1 MDRVD
6 GNLQKYQAFLTT
18 VDCGSFT
25 KAAEIL
31 GYAQSSVSKMI
42 ADLETEWKIV
52 LLERSRAGVQL
63 TSDGTS
69 MLPYARELL
78 NSYRKVQEQAASLSG
93 MMTGLI
99 RIGTF
104 SSVAAHWMPSIIQR
118 FQNDY
123 PGIRYELLLG
133 DYGEI
138 EQWIFEG
145 RVDCGF
151 LRLPTREEYETIT
164 LGKDEYVAVL
174 PVGHP
179 LAQKDVLS
187 PNDLDG
193 QPFMLLEHGGK
204 TEVSELLEKYR
215 VAPDVRFTTWDDYAI
230 LSMVESGLGIGVLPR
245 LILRCI
251 PYQVEIRSFSE
262 PYFREIGLAMKKGV
276 ATSVAVQRFVQ
287 YLEYRD

>member
-1 MDRVD
+1 MDS
-6 GNLQKYQAFLTT
+6 NLQKYQAFLTA

-42 ADLETEWKIV
+42 ADLETEWKVV
-52 LLERSRAGVQL
+52 LLERSRAGIQL
-63 TSDGTS
+63 TSDGTA
-69 MLPYARELL
+69 MLPYARDLL
-78 NSYRKVQEQAASLSG
+78 NSYRKVQEQAALLSG
-93 MMTGLI
+93 MATGLI

-104 SSVAAHWMPSIIQR
+104 SSVATHWMPSIIQK
-118 FQNDY
+118 FQSDY

-151 LRLPTREEYETIT
+151 LRLPTREEYETVS

-204 TEVSELLEKYR
+204 TEVSELLEKHR
-215 VAPDVRFTTWDDYAI
+215 VTPDVRFTTWDDYAI

-245 LILRCI
+245 LILRRI
-251 PYQVEIRSFSE
+251 PYRVEIRSFSE
-262 PYFREIGLAMKKGV
+262 PFFREIALAMKRGG
-276 ATSVAVQRFVQ
+276 TSSVAVQRFVQ

>member
-1 MDRVD
+1 MDS
-6 GNLQKYQAFLTT
+6 NLQKYQAFLTT
-18 VDCGSFT
+18 IDCGSFT

-42 ADLETEWKIV
+42 ADLETEWKVV

-63 TSDGTS
+63 TSDGTA

-93 MMTGLI
+93 MATGLI

-151 LRLPTREEYETIT
+151 LRLPTREEYETIS

-187 PNDLDG
+187 PDDLEG

-204 TEVSELLEKYR
+204 TEVSELLEKDR
-215 VAPDVRFTTWDDYAI
+215 VTPDVRFTTWDDYAI

-245 LILRCI
+245 LILRRI
-251 PYQVEIRSFSE
+251 PYRVEIRSFSE
-262 PYFREIGLAMKKGV
+262 PFFREIGLAMKSGG
-276 ATSVAVQRFVQ
+276 TSSVAVQRFVQ

>member
-1 MDRVD
+1 MDQ
-6 GNLQKYQAFLTT
+6 NLQKYQAFITT

-25 KAAEIL
+25 KAADIL

-42 ADLETEWKIV
+42 ADLESEWKVV

-63 TSDGTS
+63 TSDGSS

-93 MMTGLI
+93 MATGLI

-104 SSVAAHWMPSIIQR
+104 SSVAAHWLPSIIQS
-118 FQNDY
+118 FQRDY

-151 LRLPTREEYETIT
+151 LRLPTRAEYDTIS
-164 LGKDEYVAVL
+164 LGMDEYAAVL
-174 PVGHP
+174 PVDHP
-179 LAQKDVLS
+179 LTQKKVLN
-187 PNDLDG
+187 PHDLDG

-204 TEVSELLEKYR
+204 TEVTELLER
-215 VAPDVRFTTWDDYAI
+215 HHINPDIRFTTWDDYAI
-230 LSMVESGLGIGVLPR
+230 LSMVESGLGIGVLPG
-245 LILRCI
+245 LILRRI

-262 PYFREIGLAMKKGV
+262 PFYREIGFAMKSGS
-276 ATSVAVQRFVQ
+276 TSSIAVQRFVQ
-287 YLEYRD
+287 YLKYHN

>member
-1 MDRVD
+1 MDS
-6 GNLQKYQAFLTT
+6 NLQKYQAFLTT

-25 KAAEIL
+25 KAAVIL

-42 ADLETEWKIV
+42 ADLESEWKVV

-63 TSDGTS
+63 TSDGTA

-93 MMTGLI
+93 MATGLI

-104 SSVAAHWMPSIIQR
+104 SSVAAHWMPSIIQK

-133 DYGEI
+133 DYSEI

-151 LRLPTREEYETIT
+151 LRLPTREEYETIS

-179 LAQKDVLS
+179 LAQRDVLS
-187 PNDLDG
+187 PDDLDG

-204 TEVSELLEKYR
+204 TEVSELLEKHR
-215 VAPDVRFTTWDDYAI
+215 VTPDVRFTTWDDYAI

-245 LILRCI
+245 LILRRI
-251 PYQVEIRSFSE
+251 PYRVEIRSFSE
-262 PYFREIGLAMKKGV
+262 PFFREIALAMKRG
-276 ATSVAVQRFVQ
+276 TSSVAVQRFVQ

>member
-1 MDRVD
+1 MDS
-6 GNLQKYQAFLTT
+6 NLQKYQAFLTA

-42 ADLETEWKIV
+42 ADLETEWKVV
-52 LLERSRAGVQL
+52 LLERSRAGIQL
-63 TSDGTS
+63 TSDGTA
-69 MLPYARELL
+69 MLPYARDLL
-78 NSYRKVQEQAASLSG
+78 NSYRKVQEQAALLSG
-93 MMTGLI
+93 MATGLI

-104 SSVAAHWMPSIIQR
+104 SSVAAHWMPSIIQK
-118 FQNDY
+118 FQSDY

-151 LRLPTREEYETIT
+151 LRLPTREEYETVS

-204 TEVSELLEKYR
+204 TEVSELLEKHR
-215 VAPDVRFTTWDDYAI
+215 VTPDVRFTTWDDYAYYPWWKA
-230 LSMVESGLGIGVLPR
+230 VWESA
-245 LILRCI
+245 
-251 PYQVEIRSFSE
+251 
-262 PYFREIGLAMKKGV
+262 YFRG
-276 ATSVAVQRFVQ
+276 
-287 YLEYRD
+287 

>member
-1 MDRVD
+1 M
-6 GNLQKYQAFLTT
+6 GSNLQKYQAFLTA

-42 ADLETEWKIV
+42 ADLETEWKVV
-52 LLERSRAGVQL
+52 LLERSRAGIQL
-63 TSDGTS
+63 TSDGTA
-69 MLPYARELL
+69 MLPYARDLL
-78 NSYRKVQEQAASLSG
+78 NSYRKVQEQAALLSG
-93 MMTGLI
+93 MATGLI

-104 SSVAAHWMPSIIQR
+104 SSVAAHWMPSIIQK
-118 FQNDY
+118 FQSDY

-151 LRLPTREEYETIT
+151 LRLPTREEYETVS

-204 TEVSELLEKYR
+204 TEVSELLEKHR
-215 VAPDVRFTTWDDYAI
+215 VTPDVRFTTWDDYAI

-245 LILRCI
+245 LILRRI
-251 PYQVEIRSFSE
+251 PYRVEIRSFSE
-262 PYFREIGLAMKKGV
+262 PFFREIALAMKRGG
-276 ATSVAVQRFVQ
+276 TSSVAVQRFVQ

>member
-1 MDRVD
+1 MDS
-6 GNLQKYQAFLTT
+6 NLQKYQAFLTA

-42 ADLETEWKIV
+42 ADLETEWKVV
-52 LLERSRAGVQL
+52 LLERSRAGIQL
-63 TSDGTS
+63 TSDGTA

-93 MMTGLI
+93 VATGLI
-99 RIGTF
+99 RIGTI

-118 FQNDY
+118 FQSDY

-151 LRLPTREEYETIT
+151 LRLPTREEYETVS

-179 LAQKDVLS
+179 LAQKDAIN

-204 TEVSELLEKYR
+204 TEVSELLEKHR
-215 VAPDVRFTTWDDYAI
+215 VTPDVRFTTWDDYAI

-245 LILRCI
+245 LILRRI
-251 PYQVEIRSFSE
+251 PYRVEIRSFSE
-262 PYFREIGLAMKKGV
+262 PFFREIALAMKRGG
-276 ATSVAVQRFVQ
+276 TSSVAVQRFVQ
-287 YLEYRD
+287 YLKYRD